1 MKITY
6 LLAALAIT
14 PGVVAC
20 SAQKKTSDETAQ
32 PETGSVVIG
41 MSRNSRPIGVLPK
54 ATAFQMNGD
63 YADNVAINLNPDG
76 SLAYFPA
83 PTDITEAS
91 RPVDLGNGWWL
102 NRQGISGR
110 SVFTRYT
117 FEEYAKLKNVPSV
130 EELKKAIIPGSA
142 VTAFQELPI
151 SAGEAMQNLDSI
163 RSYVSTP
170 HRQPSILRPKR

>member
-1 MKITY
+1 M
-6 LLAALAIT
+6 AALAIT

-20 SAQKKTSDETAQ
+20 SAQKKPTEESTE
-32 PETGSVVIG
+32 PEMGTVITGL
-41 MSRNSRPIGVLPK
+41 SRNSRPIEVMPK

-63 YADNVAINLNPDG
+63 YADNVAITLNADG
-76 SLAYFPA
+76 TLAYFPA

-102 NRQGISGR
+102 NRQGISDR

-117 FEEYAKLKNVPSV
+117 FEEYTKLKQVPPV
-130 EELKKAIIPGSA
+130 EELKKAVIPGSA
-142 VTAFQELPI
+142 VTLIQELPVPA
-151 SAGEAMQNLDSI
+151 SEAMQNLDSL
-163 RSYVSTP
+163 RRYVATP